1 MNRSDLHYPVIDPWE
16 PRHRRRPSRR
26 KRTSRTS
33 RWIRAGITLLLA
45 ALAALIALILI
56 PPAPPEPVSPQEE
69 ARVEQHVAEIKREV
83 EAAHADAEKGRP
95 HPFTIHMTEK
105 ELNTFLATNPQAQ
118 EILYAKEI
126 ERAFVRIRGNS
137 IRATATRDVHG
148 VPVSVTAQIRP
159 ILRPDHTLG
168 FAIDAIDLGHLGLP
182 EAVTRQSA
190 QQIVR
195 ALAAKAADP
204 LLKYKEVRVENGAIT
219 LVGDTR
225 KSTDG
230 SYRPPSSL
238 PP

>member
-16 PRHRRRPSRR
+16 PRSGRRRSHRRRPSQA
-26 KRTSRTS
+26 S
-33 RWIRAGITLLLA
+33 RWVKLGLTVILAVVA
-45 ALAALIALILI
+45 ALLTLILI
-56 PPAPPEPVSPQEE
+56 PPAPPEPASPQEE
-69 ARVEQHVAEIKREV
+69 ARVEQHVAEIKHEV

-95 HPFTIHMTEK
+95 HPFTIRMTER

-126 ERAFVRIRGNS
+126 ERAFVRIKGHT
-137 IRATATRDVHG
+137 IRATATRDMHG

-159 ILRPDHTLG
+159 ILKPDHTLG
-168 FAIDAIDLGHLGLP
+168 FAIDAIDVGRLGLP
-182 EAVTRQSA
+182 EGVTRQAA

-204 LLKYKEVRVENGAIT
+204 LLKYNEVRVEHGAIT

-225 KSTDG
+225 E
-230 SYRPPSSL
+230 PP
-238 PP
+238 PGH

>member
-1 MNRSDLHYPVIDPWE
+1 MNRSDLHYPVPDPWA
-16 PRHRRRPSRR
+16 PKSRRHSSRRRRPSPQ
-26 KRTSRTS
+26 S
-33 RWIRAGITLLLA
+33 RWIKLVLSLVLAVVA
-45 ALAALIALILI
+45 ALLTLILI

-69 ARVEQHVAEIKREV
+69 ARVEQHVTEIKHEV
-83 EAAHADAEKGRP
+83 EAAHEDAQKGRP

-118 EILYAKEI
+118 EILFAKDI
-126 ERAFVRIRGNS
+126 ERAFVRIRGRS

-148 VPVSVTAQIRP
+148 VPVAVTAQIRP
-159 ILRPDHTLG
+159 VLNPDHTLG

-182 EAVTRQSA
+182 EAVTRQAA

-204 LLKYKEVRVENGAIT
+204 LLKYKEVRVEHGAIT

-225 KSTDG
+225 
-230 SYRPPSSL
+230 
-238 PP
+238 